1 MNKGAELAVSPNA
14 AARPPWWLITC
25 SITVAAVATIAGA
38 VLLAGAFRPDAALA
52 GSVIYAFV
60 SVGAGLVL
68 TISALGRCGRARTAW
83 LLIGLGVL
91 CWGIGEAVWLAQSLN
106 TGEIPYP
113 GPADF
118 FYVLGYPLILTGVVF
133 LPYMRPGRYERLR
146 LGIDAAAG
154 ALSLGVV
161 MWVAYLNDV
170 VSFGGGQAGAELML
184 NLFYP
189 FGDVLLATALM
200 ILAMRRSEQRIDIR
214 IFLLAAGVALT
225 TIADVIFSVQAAA
238 DAYVEWGWLDGVWLF
253 SYAAFALTA
262 WALAR
267 PYEQSEGSY
276 RSTRGWQLL
285 APYAAV
291 AALFGIRLATSTGD
305 GLLLNVATTAVAALI
320 VVRQVI
326 AVRERRELLERQRDD
341 LVASV
346 SHELRTP
353 LTSIQGYSQLL
364 SSSWGSFSDQDRQRM
379 VDTIGDEAT
388 HLGRIVSD
396 LIDVA
401 RDRMQNV
408 KLDRSLQSAST
419 LVEEAAAMG
428 SGDRRVELDLVD
440 GAKVDADPDRIQQVL
455 VNLINN
461 AERYGRSR
469 VKVTTTRDGGQ
480 IWFAVHDDGEG
491 VPLKYQAD
499 IWERFERGAHRFD
512 ATVPGS
518 GIGLS
523 VARDLLA
530 AHGTTIAYRQS
541 DLLGGACFE
550 FPLPEATAPAD
561 QLVQA

>member
-1 MNKGAELAVSPNA
+1 
-14 AARPPWWLITC
+14 
-25 SITVAAVATIAGA
+25 
-38 VLLAGAFRPDAALA
+38 
-52 GSVIYAFV
+52 
-60 SVGAGLVL
+60 
-68 TISALGRCGRARTAW
+68 
-83 LLIGLGVL
+83 
-91 CWGIGEAVWLAQSLN
+91 
-106 TGEIPYP
+106 
-113 GPADF
+113 
-118 FYVLGYPLILTGVVF
+118 
-133 LPYMRPGRYERLR
+133 MRPGRYERLR

-170 VSFGGGQAGAELML
+170 ISFGGGQSGAELAL

-200 ILAMRRSEQRIDIR
+200 ILAMRRSEQRIDLR

-225 TIADVIFSVQAAA
+225 TVADVIFSVQAAA
-238 DAYVEWGWLDGVWLF
+238 DAYVEWSWLDGVWLF
-253 SYAAFALTA
+253 SYAAFALAA
-262 WALAR
+262 WALSR
-267 PYEQSEGSY
+267 PFEPSEGSY
-276 RSTRGWQLL
+276 RMTRGWQLL

-291 AALFGIRLATSTGD
+291 AVLFGIRLATSTGD
-305 GLLLNVATTAVAALI
+305 ELLLNVATTAVAALI
-320 VVRQVI
+320 VFRQAI

-364 SSSWGSFSDQDRQRM
+364 GTSWDSFTDADRRQM
-379 VDTIGDEAT
+379 VETIGDEAA

-408 KLDRSLQSAST
+408 KLDRSLQSASD
-419 LVEEAAAMG
+419 LVEEAVEMG
-428 SGDRRVELDLVD
+428 SGDKPLELDLVD
-440 GAKVDADPDRIQQVL
+440 GAMVDVDPDRIQQVL

-461 AERYGRSR
+461 AERYGHSR
-469 VKVTTTRDGGQ
+469 VKVVTAREGVQ
-480 IWFAVHDDGEG
+480 IRFAVHDDGDG
-491 VPLKYQAD
+491 VPLEHQND

-523 VARDLLA
+523 VARDLLT
-530 AHGTTIAYRQS
+530 AHGVTIAYRQS

-550 FPLPEATAPAD
+550 FSLPEVHAPVD